1 MGGRA
6 MDEAAV
12 LDTLKAERTAALV
25 RVRALHCDL
34 DGIVS
39 DSVNANAD
47 DEHDP
52 EGPTGAYE
60 RAQVTALITRAQST
74 LSDLDHAL
82 ARLSAGSYSVCE
94 SCGVQIPPERLAA
107 PTCSADLFWLRQR
120 RRRRPGL
127 TLLAVPTKEC
137 SRVTR
142 RVTARRTGVI
152 ESGGSSLRERRR
164 DQSLAAI
171 RRRSGWMR
179 RRVPTP

>member
-1 MGGRA
+1 

-12 LDTLKAERTAALV
+12 LDTLTAERRAALV

-52 EGPTGAYE
+52 EGPTVAYE

-94 SCGVQIPPERLAA
+94 SCGVQISPERLAA
-107 PTCSADLFWLRQR
+107 RPAARTCFDCANVAD
-120 RRRRPGL
+120 
-127 TLLAVPTKEC
+127 V
-137 SRVTR
+137 
-142 RVTARRTGVI
+142 
-152 ESGGSSLRERRR
+152 
-164 DQSLAAI
+164 DQALPSW
-171 RRRSGWMR
+171 RYQQKSDHR
-179 RRVPTP
+179 